1 MADSVLLIDDDVDVL
16 RSIGNYFEK
25 LGYEVTRELS
35 GEAGLA
41 TYDRIRPEV
50 VVLDLAL
57 PGMDGMEV
65 LETLRERGAAVI
77 LLTGQN
83 DVATAV
89 RAMQLGAENFLTKPV
104 DMAHLAAA
112 TARVSD
118 KVRLR
123 RVNQTLLE
131 QGTDERGPDSL
142 GESGQMQEIAHQISL
157 LGQSERTTV
166 LLTGE
171 SGTGKGWVARMIHD
185 GGPRAREPFVEVN
198 CAGLNATFLDSELFG
213 HEKGAYTDAKARKQG
228 LFEIAD
234 RGTIFL
240 DEIGDLVPELQPKL
254 LKVLETKTFRRLGGT
269 RETTV
274 DVRLIAATNRKLQE
288 AVEQGRFRED
298 LYYRLSV
305 MPLHLPA
312 VRDRTREDRLALI
325 TRIMADLR
333 RELPDGPSTLTAEV
347 LDRLVQYPWPGNV
360 REMRNVLE
368 RGLILGRGAHALSVE
383 HLPGEFRAR
392 PGVGDRRH
400 TPLSLEDL
408 ERQHIDRT
416 LKHHAGNRTRSAQ
429 ELGISR
435 ATLINKIK
443 RYGITS

>member
-16 RSIGNYFEK
+16 RAIGNAFER

-41 TYDRIRPEV
+41 TFDRQRPEV
-50 VVLDLAL
+50 VILDLRL

-65 LETLRERGAAVI
+65 LEHMRQRGAAVI
-77 LLTGQN
+77 LLTGQS
-83 DVATAV
+83 DIETAV

-104 DMAHLAAA
+104 DITHLAAA
-112 TARVSD
+112 AARVAD

-123 RVNQTLLE
+123 RVNETLLH
-131 QGTDERGPDSL
+131 GPSGRGLESL
-142 GESGQMQEIAHQISL
+142 GTSGQMQDFAHQVSL
-157 LGQSERTTV
+157 LAQSERTTV

-185 GGPRAREPFVEVN
+185 LSPRSKEPFVEVN
-198 CAGLNATFLDSELFG
+198 AAGLTSTFLDSELFG
-213 HEKGAYTDAKARKQG
+213 HEKGAFTDAKDRKQG

-269 RETTV
+269 RELSV
-274 DVRLIAATNRKLQE
+274 DVRLIAATNRNLQAE
-288 AVEQGRFRED
+288 VERGRFRED

-305 MPLHLPA
+305 MPLMLPA
-312 VRDRTREDRLALI
+312 VRDRTREDRMALI
-325 TRIMADLR
+325 NRILGDLR
-333 RELPDGPSTLTAEV
+333 KELPDGPPALSSEV
-347 LDRLVQYPWPGNV
+347 VERLLVYPWPGNV

-368 RGLILGRGAHALSVE
+368 RALILGRGQPAIMVE

-400 TPLSLEDL
+400 TPLSLDDL

-416 LKHHAGNRTRSAQ
+416 LKHHGGNRTRAAA

-443 RYGITS
+443 RYNLTP

>member
-16 RSIGNYFEK
+16 RAIGNAFER

-41 TYDRIRPEV
+41 TFDRQRPEV
-50 VVLDLAL
+50 VILDLRL

-65 LETLRERGAAVI
+65 LEALRQRGAAVI
-77 LLTGQN
+77 LLTGQS
-83 DVATAV
+83 DIETAV

-104 DMAHLAAA
+104 DITHLAAA
-112 TARVSD
+112 AARVAD

-123 RVNQTLLE
+123 RVNETLLHSPIGAGLE
-131 QGTDERGPDSL
+131 SL
-142 GESGQMQEIAHQISL
+142 GTSGQMQDFAHQVGL
-157 LGQSERTTV
+157 LAQSERTTV

-185 GGPRAREPFVEVN
+185 LGPRSKEPFVEVN
-198 CAGLNATFLDSELFG
+198 AAGLTSTFLDSELFG
-213 HEKGAYTDAKARKQG
+213 HEKGAFTDAKDRKQG

-269 RETTV
+269 RELSV
-274 DVRLIAATNRKLQE
+274 DVRLIAATNRNLQSE
-288 AVEQGRFRED
+288 VERGRFRED

-305 MPLHLPA
+305 MPLMLPA

-325 TRIMADLR
+325 NRILLDLR
-333 RELPDGPSTLTAEV
+333 KELPDGPPALTSEV
-347 LDRLVQYPWPGNV
+347 VERLLAYPWPGNV

-368 RGLILGRGAHALSVE
+368 RALILGRGQPAVSVE

-400 TPLSLEDL
+400 TPLSLDDL

-416 LKHHAGNRTRSAQ
+416 LKHHGGNRTRAAA

-443 RYGITS
+443 RYNLTP

>member
-1 MADSVLLIDDDVDVL
+1 MADSILLIDDDVDVL
-16 RSIGNYFEK
+16 RAIGNAFER

-41 TYDRIRPEV
+41 TFDRQRPEV
-50 VVLDLAL
+50 VILDLRL

-65 LETLRERGAAVI
+65 LEALRKRGAAVI
-77 LLTGQN
+77 LLTGQS
-83 DVATAV
+83 DVETAV

-104 DMAHLAAA
+104 DITHLAAA
-112 TARVSD
+112 AARVAD

-123 RVNQTLLE
+123 RVNETLLH
-131 QGTDERGPDSL
+131 GPSGRGLESL
-142 GESGQMQEIAHQISL
+142 GSSGQMQDFAHQVSL
-157 LGQSERTTV
+157 LAQSDRTTV

-185 GGPRAREPFVEVN
+185 LSPRAKEPFVEVN
-198 CAGLNATFLDSELFG
+198 AAGLNSTFLDSELFG
-213 HEKGAYTDAKARKQG
+213 HEKGAFTDAKDRKQG

-269 RETTV
+269 RELTV
-274 DVRLIAATNRKLQE
+274 DVRLIAATNRNLQAE
-288 AVEQGRFRED
+288 VERGRFRED

-305 MPLHLPA
+305 MPLMLPA
-312 VRDRTREDRLALI
+312 VRDRTREDRMSLV
-325 TRIMADLR
+325 TRILGDLR
-333 RELPDGPSTLTAEV
+333 KELPDGPPALSSEV
-347 LDRLVQYPWPGNV
+347 VERLLAYPWPGNV

-368 RGLILGRGAHALSVE
+368 RALILGRGQPAVSVE

-400 TPLSLEDL
+400 TPLSLDDL

-416 LKHHAGNRTRSAQ
+416 LKHHGGNRTRAAA

-443 RYGITS
+443 RYNLTP

>member
-41 TYDRIRPEV
+41 TFDRIRPEV

-131 QGTDERGPDSL
+131 QGTDERGPESL

-185 GGPRAREPFVEVN
+185 VGPRAKEPFVEVN

-213 HEKGAYTDAKARKQG
+213 HEKGAYTDAKEKKQG

-274 DVRLIAATNRKLQE
+274 DVRLIAATNRNLHE
-288 AVEQGRFRED
+288 AVEHGRFRED

-325 TRIMADLR
+325 TRIVADLR

-368 RGLILGRGAHALSVE
+368 RGLILGRGAVALSVE

-443 RYGITS
+443 RYGITN

>member
-1 MADSVLLIDDDVDVL
+1 MAGSVLLIDDDVDVL
-16 RSIGNYFEK
+16 RSIGNYFER

-41 TYDRIRPEV
+41 TFDRIRPEV
-50 VVLDLAL
+50 VILDLRL

-65 LETLRERGAAVI
+65 LENLRHRDAAVI
-77 LLTGQN
+77 LLTGEV
-83 DVATAV
+83 DVPTAV

-104 DMAHLAAA
+104 DMEHLAAA
-112 TARVSD
+112 TARVAD
-118 KVRLR
+118 KARLR
-123 RVNQTLLE
+123 RVNEALLV
-131 QGTDERGPDSL
+131 QSSPDHGLDSL
-142 GESGQMQEIAHQISL
+142 GTSTMMQDFAHQVGL
-157 LGQSERTTV
+157 LAQSERTTV
-166 LLTGE
+166 LLNGE

-185 GGPRAREPFVEVN
+185 LSPRGRAPFVEVN

-213 HEKGAYTDAKARKQG
+213 HEKGAFTDAKDRKQG

-240 DEIGDLVPELQPKL
+240 DEIGDLAPELQPKL

-269 RETTV
+269 REITV
-274 DVRLIAATNRKLQE
+274 DVRLIAATNKNLQQE
-288 AVEQGRFRED
+288 VEEGRFRED

-305 MPLHLPA
+305 MPLTLPA
-312 VRDRTREDRLALI
+312 VRDRSREDRLSLI
-325 TRIMADLR
+325 TRLMSDLR
-333 RELPDGPSTLTAEV
+333 AEIAEGPASVSAEV
-347 LDRLVQYPWPGNV
+347 LERLLAYPWPGNV

-368 RGLILGRGAHALSVE
+368 RALILGRGQPAMSVE

-392 PGVGDRRH
+392 PGIGDRRH

-408 ERQHIDRT
+408 ERQHIERT
-416 LKHHAGNRTRSAQ
+416 LKHHTGNRTRAAI

-443 RYGITS
+443 RYNLTA

>member
-1 MADSVLLIDDDVDVL
+1 MAGSVLLIDDDVDVL
-16 RSIGNYFEK
+16 RSIGNYFER

-41 TYDRIRPEV
+41 TFDRIRPEV
-50 VVLDLAL
+50 VILDLRL

-65 LETLRERGAAVI
+65 LENLRQRDAAVI
-77 LLTGQN
+77 LLTGEV
-83 DVATAV
+83 DVPTAV

-104 DMAHLAAA
+104 DMEHLAAA
-112 TARVSD
+112 TARVAD
-118 KVRLR
+118 KARLR
-123 RVNQTLLE
+123 RVNEALLV
-131 QGTDERGPDSL
+131 QSSPDHGLDSL
-142 GESGQMQEIAHQISL
+142 GTSTMMQDFAHQVGL
-157 LGQSERTTV
+157 LAQSERTTV
-166 LLTGE
+166 LLNGE

-185 GGPRAREPFVEVN
+185 LSPRSKAPFVEVN

-213 HEKGAYTDAKARKQG
+213 HEKGAFTDAKDRKQG

-240 DEIGDLVPELQPKL
+240 DEIGDLAPELQPKL

-269 RETTV
+269 REITV
-274 DVRLIAATNRKLQE
+274 DVRLIAATNKNLQQE
-288 AVEQGRFRED
+288 VEDSRFRED

-305 MPLHLPA
+305 MPLTLPA
-312 VRDRTREDRLALI
+312 VRDRSREDRLSLI
-325 TRIMADLR
+325 TRLMGDLR
-333 RELPDGPSTLTAEV
+333 VEIAEGPGAVSAEV
-347 LDRLVQYPWPGNV
+347 LERLLAYPWPGNV

-368 RGLILGRGAHALSVE
+368 RALILGRGQPAMSVE

-392 PGVGDRRH
+392 PGIGDRRH

-408 ERQHIDRT
+408 ERQHIERT
-416 LKHHAGNRTRSAQ
+416 LKHHTGNRTRAAI

-443 RYGITS
+443 RYNLTA

>member
-16 RSIGNYFEK
+16 RAIGNAFER

-41 TYDRIRPEV
+41 TFDRQRPEV
-50 VVLDLAL
+50 VILDLRL

-65 LETLRERGAAVI
+65 LEALRKRGAAVI
-77 LLTGQN
+77 LLTGQS
-83 DVATAV
+83 DVETAV

-104 DMAHLAAA
+104 DITHLAAA
-112 TARVSD
+112 AARVAD

-123 RVNQTLLE
+123 RVNETLLH
-131 QGTDERGPDSL
+131 GPSGRGLESL
-142 GESGQMQEIAHQISL
+142 GSSGQMQDFAHQVSL
-157 LGQSERTTV
+157 LAQSDRTTV

-185 GGPRAREPFVEVN
+185 LSPRAKEPFVEVN
-198 CAGLNATFLDSELFG
+198 AAGLNSTFLDSELFG
-213 HEKGAYTDAKARKQG
+213 HEKGAFTDAKDRKQG

-269 RETTV
+269 RELTV
-274 DVRLIAATNRKLQE
+274 DVRLIAATNRNLQAE
-288 AVEQGRFRED
+288 VERGRFRED

-305 MPLHLPA
+305 MPLMLPA
-312 VRDRTREDRLALI
+312 VRDRTREDRMSLV
-325 TRIMADLR
+325 TRILGDLR
-333 RELPDGPSTLTAEV
+333 KELPDGPPALSSEV
-347 LDRLVQYPWPGNV
+347 VERLLAYLWPGNV

-368 RGLILGRGAHALSVE
+368 RALILGRGQPAVSVE

-400 TPLSLEDL
+400 TPLSLDDL

-416 LKHHAGNRTRSAQ
+416 LKHHGGNRTRAAA

-443 RYGITS
+443 RYNLTP